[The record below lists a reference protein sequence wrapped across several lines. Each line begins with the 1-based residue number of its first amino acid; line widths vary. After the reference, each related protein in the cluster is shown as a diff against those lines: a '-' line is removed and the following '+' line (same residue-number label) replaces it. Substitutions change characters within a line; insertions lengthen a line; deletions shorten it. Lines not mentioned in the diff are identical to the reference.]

1 MVYMSIWELIIDIII
16 LIIVFGFVFAV
27 IGAGEVLRKKKN
39 LDPSFTRKMIHFF
52 AGDAILFCPFFINP
66 QIIPIIPLV
75 MGILIFFSSPKS
87 PIKSMKSMFE
97 VMARA
102 EDYAAGHIYGP
113 LYYIISIGIL
123 VTAFAYFAGGS
134 YWPLFTIAA
143 IGLFAMYY
151 GDGLA
156 TIVGQ
161 KWGKHKYTIRG
172 CTRSIQGSLTVF
184 IMTFL
189 SAFLVVFY
197 FNLFGFWPN
206 MPPNQW
212 LAIWLIYNLSPTIA
226 TYLALSIFLTTPP
239 VIPML
244 TIILISGIVGGIV
257 AALIE
262 GCSGRELD
270 NIYVPLAVTAV
281 ILLLVFL
288 MLPSYFA
295 VLSYNLG
302 GLIPF

>member
-1 MVYMSIWELIIDIII
+1 
-16 LIIVFGFVFAV
+16 
-27 IGAGEVLRKKKN
+27 
-39 LDPSFTRKMIHFF
+39 
-52 AGDAILFCPFFINP
+52 
-66 QIIPIIPLV
+66 
-75 MGILIFFSSPKS
+75 
-87 PIKSMKSMFE
+87 
-97 VMARA
+97 
-102 EDYAAGHIYGP
+102 
-113 LYYIISIGIL
+113 
-123 VTAFAYFAGGS
+123 
-134 YWPLFTIAA
+134 
-143 IGLFAMYY
+143 
-151 GDGLA
+151 
-156 TIVGQ
+156 
-161 KWGKHKYTIRG
+161 
-172 CTRSIQGSLTVF
+172 
-184 IMTFL
+184 
-189 SAFLVVFY
+189 